1 MEDPQTEAALRRPPG
16 GPSPPAPPA
25 AGDAGGG
32 PDPSDP
38 GEPITV
44 QLGQQL
50 LGDLGN
56 ARVDA
61 RLLSAILLRDGHVA
75 AWLRERQ
82 IGVEDVENAFPGSRW

>member
-1 MEDPQTEAALRRPPG
+1 MGEPQTDATPRRPPG

-25 AGDAGGG
+25 TGDAAG
-32 PDPSDP
+32 PDPTDP
-38 GEPITV
+38 GNPIVV

-61 RLLSAILLRDGHVA
+61 RLLSAILVRDGRVA
-75 AWLRERQ
+75 AWLREQQ
-82 IGVEDVENAFPGSRW
+82 IDVEEVETAFPGSRW